1 MKELWM
7 RFLTAK
13 TEEELEMLTQESPV
27 MASAV
32 ERLVYASGTK

>member
-13 TEEELEMLTQESPV
+13 TEKELEMLTKESPV
-27 MASAV
+27 MASAGV
-32 ERLVYASGTK
+32 VFYKEIK